1 MRRATVEDIPRIV
14 DMGRAFHS
22 YSPWRH
28 VPFDPHATGDFAAS
42 IIRNGVI
49 FLTEDGMCGGCITP
63 FYFSPDYKLGVE
75 MFWWAP
81 KHGRELRKAFEA
93 WAQEN
98 GATAVQFSALSDNRS
113 EAVNAVYTRAGFE
126 RAETAYIKRF

>member
-1 MRRATVEDIPRIV
+1 MRRATVEDIPAIV
-14 DMGRAFHS
+14 EMGRAFHS
-22 YSPWRH
+22 YSPWNH
-28 VPFDPHATGDFAAS
+28 VPYDDDATGLFAANV
-42 IIRNGVI
+42 IQNGVI
-49 FLTEDGMCGGCITP
+49 FLTDEGMCGGVITP
-63 FYFSPDYKLGVE
+63 FYFAPSFKLAVE

-81 KHGRELRKAFEA
+81 KHGRGLRKAFEA

-98 GATAVQFSALSDNRS
+98 GATAVQFSALSDKRS